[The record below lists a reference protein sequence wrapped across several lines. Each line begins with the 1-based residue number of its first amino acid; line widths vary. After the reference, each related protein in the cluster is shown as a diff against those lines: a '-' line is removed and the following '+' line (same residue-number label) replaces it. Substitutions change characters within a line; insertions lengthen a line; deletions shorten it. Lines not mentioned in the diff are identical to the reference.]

1 MLQLNARKWDEKT
14 YWKPETRCLFSGLL
28 RHLKQTSQQKT
39 FGFGLIHWWMVWETF
54 CFLIEWKLVWAR
66 TERCLVWE
74 IAVWLILHSI
84 NPLLIHVRSGFRLL
98 RTERKAS
105 SSGRFSFLKHRLIFT
120 QYRESGGML
129 EKLRLWHWSNNSHH
143 ILDGWLCEARCSRL
157 TVSWWS
163 LSVCLFSGPWT
174 MRTLMW
180 QCNISTEFRGSSR
193 DWCRLHQLE

>member
-1 MLQLNARKWDEKT
+1 MHELFELYMLQLDARKWDEKT

-39 FGFGLIHWWMVWETF
+39 FAFGIIHWWMVCETF

-84 NPLLIHVRSGFRLL
+84 NPLLIHVRSGFSLL

-105 SSGRFSFLKHRLIFT
+105 SSGRFSFLKHGLIFT
-120 QYRESGGML
+120 QYRESGGRL
-129 EKLRLWHWSNNSHH
+129 EKLRLWHKQQFTSHFGWMVVGSTLFQADCQLVESQRLPFLRTMDH
-143 ILDGWLCEARCSRL
+143 EDLDV
-157 TVSWWS
+157 TV
-163 LSVCLFSGPWT
+163 
-174 MRTLMW
+174 
-180 QCNISTEFRGSSR
+180 
-193 DWCRLHQLE
+193 